1 MKKNKIY
8 HLSQCSTCQ
17 KIMSSLDTSSCEIQD
32 IKLSTISEKE
42 LDQMAKMA
50 GSYEALFSR
59 KAIKYRT
66 LGLKEKKLTEA
77 DYKKYILSEYTF
89 LKRPVIVVGK
99 KIFIGN
105 AAKEVDQAR
114 AALNG

>member
-1 MKKNKIY
+1 MKHY
-8 HLSQCSTCQ
+8 FQ
-17 KIMSSLDTSSCEIQD
+17 E
-32 IKLSTISEKE
+32 
-42 LDQMAKMA
+42 
-50 GSYEALFSR
+50 
-59 KAIKYRT
+59 
-66 LGLKEKKLTEA
+66 KLTEA

-114 AALNG
+114 EALKA

>member
-32 IKLSTISEKE
+32 IKQSTISEKE

-50 GSYEALFSR
+50 GSYEALF
-59 KAIKYRT
+59 
-66 LGLKEKKLTEA
+66 
-77 DYKKYILSEYTF
+77 
-89 LKRPVIVVGK
+89 
-99 KIFIGN
+99 
-105 AAKEVDQAR
+105 
-114 AALNG
+114 